1 MAMADDAIAFLIELA
16 EKGEI
21 DPWDVPVIEVFDRFV
36 QQLAPTAST
45 HDLSES
51 GQAFV
56 YASVLVLL
64 KATALMAPVVE
75 GLPAEPEPLEV
86 LPTDWQSLDTL
97 LKPKAR
103 GQRTRPVT
111 LKELIDQLQTLDLSE
126 PKPRP
131 KPRSRKGSSAEKV
144 AAITQLAH
152 PENLAETTER
162 LLPLLCELWQQS
174 TAVSLAAILAHPVG
188 NWGSVVWALL
198 LLAARN
204 QVQLVQASFYG
215 ELLVAPPLS
224 LGQSETLATPHP
236 DTFPS
241 VATA

>member
-1 MAMADDAIAFLIELA
+1 MADDAIAFLIELA

-64 KATALMAPVVE
+64 KATALTAPVVAV
-75 GLPAEPEPLEV
+75 LPEAPEPDP
-86 LPTDWQSLDTL
+86 LPWRSLDTL
-97 LKPKAR
+97 LKPKVR

-111 LKELIDQLQTLDLSE
+111 LKELIDQLQTLDLGE

-131 KPRSRKGSSAEKV
+131 KQRSRKGSAAEKV

-152 PENLAETTER
+152 PENLAETTE
-162 LLPLLCELWQQS
+162 LLFPLLQDLWQQS
-174 TAVSLAAILAHPVG
+174 PAVTLGAILAHPVG
-188 NWGSVVWALL
+188 SWGSVVWALL

-204 QVQLVQASFYG
+204 QVHLSQDTFYG
-215 ELLVAPPLS
+215 DLLVIFPKNCLTSRNAPV
-224 LGQSETLATPHP
+224 GSEKI
-236 DTFPS
+236 S
-241 VATA
+241 G